1 MIKRAWK
8 ARPHDLDS
16 VMKFNPEVVEIH
28 ASSEDL
34 DKEISGRFDV
44 PLVVH
49 FPEYDGE
56 NLMDAAAL
64 EELPRLKAEAFYNR
78 ALSVTRK
85 WGQNFKGT
93 PKAIIHPGG
102 MSSEPRKAWER
113 PALYDAFKK
122 TMDGLN
128 QAGVD
133 LLVENMPPQPWF
145 YSGQWFCNIFMDPK
159 ECLSYCTAN
168 GWSFCF
174 DACHAKMWC
183 NSVENMVTLEK
194 FASIVRPVTAHL
206 HLSDAKGVDGEGVQI
221 GEGDI
226 DWASLMGV
234 LKGMNVPASCECWQ
248 GHKDNFAG
256 FRTFWERLEPYLK
269 YPATA
274 PS

>member
-1 MIKRAWK
+1 MIKKAWK
-8 ARPHDLDS
+8 ARPHDLEA

-34 DKEISGRFDV
+34 DKEIEGKFDV

-49 FPEYDGE
+49 FPEYEGE
-56 NLMDAAAL
+56 VLMDAAAI
-64 EELPRLKAEAFYNR
+64 EELPRLKAQAFYNK

-85 WGQNFKGT
+85 WGASFKGT
-93 PKAIIHPGG
+93 TKAIIHPGG
-102 MSSEPRKAWER
+102 MSSEPRKAWEK

-133 LLVENMPPQPWF
+133 LMVENMPPQPWF
-145 YSGQWFCNIFMDPK
+145 YGGQWFCNIFLDPK

-174 DACHAKMWC
+174 DTCHAKMWC
-183 NSVENMVTLEK
+183 NSVENLVTLEK
-194 FASIVRPVTAHL
+194 FASIVRPVVAHL

-221 GEGDI
+221 GDGEV
-226 DWASLMGV
+226 DWESLMLSIRG
-234 LKGMNVPASCECWQ
+234 LNVPASLEIWK
-248 GHKDNFAG
+248 GHLDG
-256 FRTFWERLEPYLK
+256 FTAFSEGWKRLDKFLI
-269 YPATA
+269 PAVA
-274 PS
+274 